1 MRAVLFLLKG
11 LISETINNLV
21 QTSTD
26 ASTAI
31 EFLLEQPLMQA
42 DSLTTD
48 NMIHQQI
55 RIDTLPTNEDCTFKQ
70 SDDGALFD
78 TGDPYRDN
86 MRKVL

>member
-1 MRAVLFLLKG
+1 MLEG

-21 QTSTD
+21 QESTD
-26 ASTAI
+26 ASTAL

-55 RIDTLPTNEDCTFKQ
+55 RIDTLPLDTDEDCTFLQ

-78 TGDPYRDN
+78 TGDPYRGR